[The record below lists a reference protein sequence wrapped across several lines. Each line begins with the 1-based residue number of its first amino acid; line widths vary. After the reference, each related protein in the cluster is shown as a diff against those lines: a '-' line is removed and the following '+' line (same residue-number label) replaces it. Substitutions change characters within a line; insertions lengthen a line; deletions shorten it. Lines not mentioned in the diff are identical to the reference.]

1 MGADLGAWSITLA
14 KASELTGLSRSSLL
28 RRADEGKLQTVFV
41 SGQIAVRPGGGPMDV
56 VGTTMQEQTRQAM
69 RNVETVLKA
78 AGSSLDKVVKIT
90 ILLAKPDQMKEMNEA
105 YAEFFPNNKPA
116 QAITRFGPEIPGI
129 LVSIEAMALAA

>member
-1 MGADLGAWSITLA
+1 MIKYITDVPGYPA
-14 KASELTGLSRSSLL
+14 AHSPYSHAVIANGF
-28 RRADEGKLQTVFV
+28 VFV
-41 SGQIAVRPGGGPMDV
+41 SGQIALRPGGGPMDV

-105 YAEFFPNNKPA
+105 YAEFFPGNKPA
-116 QAITRFGPEIPGI
+116 RAITRFGPEIPGI
-129 LVSIEAMALAA
+129 LVSIEAMALAG